1 MRKERKH
8 FTPEEKV
15 AILRR
20 HLVDKVPVSELC
32 EELGLRP
39 TVFYRWQKELFEN
52 GAAAFQSQERPH
64 RQVEEKQKRIE
75 FLEKKVQTKDE
86 VLAELMAEHN
96 RAKKKSW
103 GTLTGIWVQ
112 HDVRDLVVDFVRR
125 WSEKAEIGV
134 GRFIPWL
141 GVTASKFYD
150 WRQRYGCVNEH
161 NGWVP
166 RDFWLEPWEKEA
178 IIGFHLQNPL
188 EGYRRLTF
196 MMLDADVVAV
206 SPASVWRVLKQA
218 GLLSRWKSKPSRK
231 GTGFEQPLQ
240 PHQHWHIDVSYINL
254 CGTFYYL
261 CSILDGFS
269 RFLVHWDLR
278 ESMREAD
285 VEVILQR
292 AKEKY
297 PEAKPRIISDNGPQF
312 IARDFKEFIRI
323 SGMTHVR
330 TSPYYPQ
337 SNGKI
342 ERWHKSLKS
351 ECIRPGTPL
360 SLEDARRLVE
370 SYVEHYN
377 NVRLNS
383 ATGYV
388 TPKDVLAGRQ
398 QEIHA
403 ERDRK
408 LEAARQQRRSHRQ
421 QAA

>member
-1 MRKERKH
+1 MTGGSGTGASTSTTVG
-8 FTPEEKV
+8 F
-15 AILRR
+15 
-20 HLVDKVPVSELC
+20 PV
-32 EELGLRP
+32 
-39 TVFYRWQKELFEN
+39 
-52 GAAAFQSQERPH
+52 
-64 RQVEEKQKRIE
+64 I
-75 FLEKKVQTKDE
+75 
-86 VLAELMAEHN
+86 
-96 RAKKKSW
+96 
-103 GTLTGIWVQ
+103 
-112 HDVRDLVVDFVRR
+112 
-125 WSEKAEIGV
+125 
-134 GRFIPWL
+134 
-141 GVTASKFYD
+141 
-150 WRQRYGCVNEH
+150 
-161 NGWVP
+161 
-166 RDFWLEPWEKEA
+166 FWLEPWEKDA
-178 IIGFHLQNPL
+178 IIGFHLKNPL

-218 GLLSRWKSKPSRK
+218 GLLSRWKSKRSRK
-231 GTGFEQPLQ
+231 GNGFEQALQ
-240 PHQHWHIDVSYINL
+240 PHQHWHIDVPYINL
-254 CGTFYYL
+254 SGTFYYL

-278 ESMREAD
+278 ESMREVD
-285 VEVILQR
+285 IEVILAR

-297 PEAKPRIISDNGPQF
+297 SEAKPRIISDHGPQF

-330 TSPYYPQ
+330 TSPSYPQ
-337 SNGKI
+337 SNGKL

-370 SYVEHYN
+370 GYVKHYN

-383 ATGYV
+383 ATGYI

-403 ERDRK
+403 KRDHK
-408 LEAARQQRRSHRQ
+408 LEAARQRRQSHRQ